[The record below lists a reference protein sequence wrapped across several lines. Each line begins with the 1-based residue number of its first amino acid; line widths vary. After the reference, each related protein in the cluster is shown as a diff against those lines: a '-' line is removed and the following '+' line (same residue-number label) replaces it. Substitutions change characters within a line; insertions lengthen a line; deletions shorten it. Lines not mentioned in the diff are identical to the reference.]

1 MKCQQ
6 AEPILGRFLDRDL
19 PAGRFAAVGEHVR
32 TCERCAA
39 RVDELQWVVA
49 QLKAQPHPKAPSEL
63 AARLHLRLAAEPVP
77 ARKPVFDI
85 PRSLLNW
92 PSLGLGAAVA
102 AALMFVV
109 LRSSQPSVGI
119 QVAAVP
125 VDRNVGVQ
133 IAFGVDRD
141 VKDVTFDIKLS
152 DGLRFVDAKGQPV
165 NTQEV
170 SWKGELMRGKTVVPV
185 TVRGIRPGKWDIL
198 AIVRKNQMARAT
210 QIIVPVQGDTS
221 SVLPGGEG

>member
-19 PAGRFAAVGEHVR
+19 PAGRFAAVEEHVR
-32 TCERCAA
+32 DCRGCAERL
-39 RVDELQWVVA
+39 DELRWVLA
-49 QLKAQPHPKAPSEL
+49 QLEAQPHPKAPSDL
-63 AARLHLRLAAEPVP
+63 AARLHLRLAAEAAP
-77 ARKPVFDI
+77 ARRTAFDI
-85 PRSLLNW
+85 VRSVLNW

-109 LRSSQPSVGI
+109 LRGVQPNVGI

-125 VDRNVGVQ
+125 VDQNVGVQ

-210 QIIVPVQGDTS
+210 QIIVPVEGDTS
-221 SVLPGGEG
+221 SGLPGGEG

>member
-6 AEPILGRFLDRDL
+6 AEPILGRFLERDL
-19 PAGRFAAVGEHVR
+19 PAGRFAAVGDHVR
-32 TCERCAA
+32 TCQRCAE
-39 RVDELQWVVA
+39 RLDELQWVVA
-49 QLKAQPHPKAPSEL
+49 QLKAQPRPTAPPDL
-63 AARLHLRLAAEPVP
+63 AAKLHVRLAAEAAP
-77 ARKPVFDI
+77 ARWTASDVL
-85 PRSLLNW
+85 RSALNW

-109 LRSSQPSVGI
+109 LRGGQPSVGI

-125 VDRNVGVQ
+125 VDQNVGVQ

-165 NTQEV
+165 DTQEV

-221 SVLPGGEG
+221 SVLPGGEV